1 MKTLNAIRQILPVV
15 FFALTLMAASVE
27 VTAQNK
33 GNYKKSDKNSDRKE
47 YRNTDRSVQK
57 YDKKSGN
64 DSRYG
69 DGKDYARYHSGKKN
83 GTYVYSDH
91 NSKKKNY
98 SHKNYINHPKYGKV
112 YQRFDHNPVVFR
124 HSRGNYYYS
133 GNNFYSYR
141 RGVGY
146 YVVEPP
152 RQVYFREL
160 PFRSERVYAHG
171 QPYYRNGD
179 LYFSYTPR
187 GYVIVPSPFK
197 VNFSVR
203 F

>member
-1 MKTLNAIRQILPVV
+1 MKTINSIRQIFPVA
-15 FFALTLMAASVE
+15 FFSLALMAASVE
-27 VTAQNK
+27 VSAQN
-33 GNYKKSDKNSDRKE
+33 NRNNKKSDKYSDRKE
-47 YRNTDRSVQK
+47 YRNSDRSVQK
-57 YDKKSGN
+57 YDRKSGY
-64 DSRYG
+64 DSRNR

-83 GTYVYSDH
+83 GNFAYNDH

-112 YQRFDHNPVVFR
+112 YQRFDHNPLVFK

-141 RGVGY
+141 KGVGY

-152 RQVYFREL
+152 RQVYFRDL
-160 PFRSERVYAHG
+160 PFRCERVYAHG
-171 QPYYRNGD
+171 QAYYRNGD
-179 LYFSYTPR
+179 LYFSYSPR
-187 GYVIVPSPFK
+187 GYVIVPSPFQ